1 MADEEERLKA
11 EKLAAAKKRVAA
23 LQKKKKAGKKTG
35 GSSTDAPKE
44 SEVAETT
51 STTPAEGE
59 SEAAAA
65 AVEEFPEIAETQPGP
80 EPEATKPQEEAEA
93 EAESPSEPIPDAP
106 TGLEEGQE
114 QEQAAESES
123 ATPATDAAATKP
135 DLGPTPR
142 AGHTRQPS
150 LSIQSKM
157 RSSSF
162 RQSSVSQGQGGA
174 GGATSPSPSA
184 TLKSPSLS
192 LPPLSA
198 DGESVHEVYRKQAGR
213 IEELERENKRLEKEV
228 EEVTARFKKTEDQLE
243 DLREASVD
251 VAELRERLKAAEGK
265 VEGFEELKAEIA
277 SLQRQNSHLQTNRHR
292 SGPSESP
299 PSDLVQQLE
308 SKSAAVE
315 AMELEI
321 SNLRAQIST
330 QSAHETQ
337 IAALEEKLSRSE
349 IALEKSQREL
359 TDAKSAL
366 TRASEKAV
374 KEGVD
379 KTSIETLI
387 KSLQREIE
395 ELKQEKTE
403 SEKKIDTLEKK
414 LQAIGN
420 LHKESEARHQTRLRE
435 SEKFEKEATILKKK
449 LASTENE
456 NLRLKEEQEALR
468 KRDAGSGGA
477 DDDAIDELEDEERS
491 RLQRRIRELEGENFD
506 LRRGAWREKRQE
518 LQEQGHDVE
527 DEYAP
532 EYAHPSAANTFDD
545 VDLTG
550 GSPEHSRRR
559 SMAQRQ
565 SQQQHSSFSTVL
577 SSGIA
582 AFTGGN
588 SPFYNRPSS
597 TQSHPHQHA
606 PGARGSLELL
616 SEENLDDEFD
626 EAEFARAQA
635 EEEARKRVEWV
646 RGIKKQLRDWK
657 GWRLDLVDS
666 RAGAEGAGVGMG
678 EIFEI

>member
-1 MADEEERLKA
+1 
-11 EKLAAAKKRVAA
+11 
-23 LQKKKKAGKKTG
+23 
-35 GSSTDAPKE
+35 
-44 SEVAETT
+44 
-51 STTPAEGE
+51 
-59 SEAAAA
+59 
-65 AVEEFPEIAETQPGP
+65 
-80 EPEATKPQEEAEA
+80 
-93 EAESPSEPIPDAP
+93 
-106 TGLEEGQE
+106 
-114 QEQAAESES
+114 
-123 ATPATDAAATKP
+123 
-135 DLGPTPR
+135 
-142 AGHTRQPS
+142 
-150 LSIQSKM
+150 
-157 RSSSF
+157 
-162 RQSSVSQGQGGA
+162 
-174 GGATSPSPSA
+174 
-184 TLKSPSLS
+184 
-192 LPPLSA
+192 
-198 DGESVHEVYRKQAGR
+198 
-213 IEELERENKRLEKEV
+213 
-228 EEVTARFKKTEDQLE
+228 
-243 DLREASVD
+243 
-251 VAELRERLKAAEGK
+251 
-265 VEGFEELKAEIA
+265 
-277 SLQRQNSHLQTNRHR
+277 
-292 SGPSESP
+292 
-299 PSDLVQQLE
+299 
-308 SKSAAVE
+308 
-315 AMELEI
+315 MELEI

-349 IALEKSQREL
+349 SALEKSQREL
-359 TDAKSAL
+359 TDAKTAL

-379 KTSIETLI
+379 KTSTETLI
-387 KSLQREIE
+387 KSLQRDIE
-395 ELKQEKTE
+395 ALKQEKTE

-435 SEKFEKEATILKKK
+435 SEKFEKEAAVLKKK

-456 NLRLKEEQEALR
+456 NLRLKEEKEALR

-506 LRRGAWREKRQE
+506 LRRGVWREKRQE
-518 LQEQGHDVE
+518 LQEQGHDGE

-545 VDLTG
+545 VDLIG

-565 SQQQHSSFSTVL
+565 SQQQHSSLSTVL
-577 SSGIA
+577 SSGFA
-582 AFTGGN
+582 AFTGG
-588 SPFYNRPSS
+588 YNRPSS
-597 TQSHPHQHA
+597 TQSHAHQHA

-616 SEENLDDEFD
+616 SEENFDDEFD